1 MTAPSR
7 PAAGLSTELLS
18 RLGTL
23 IGEKMG
29 LRFTEDK
36 LEDLRRGVLD
46 LAKLQGLESPNAFIR
61 KLLVSS
67 LNDQDIQLLAGRLTT
82 GETYFFRE
90 QNTLKALQEH
100 VLQEVIAARW
110 PHDPTLRIW
119 CAGCSSGEEPY
130 TMAMLL
136 DQTLPEPASWTI
148 RILGTDINPQALEKA
163 RHGVYSKWSF
173 RGVPATLRDRYFLPA
188 AGDRYTVKP
197 RYRANVAFA
206 HLNLA
211 TDDYPS
217 LLNATSGLDV
227 IICRNVM
234 IYLLP
239 ETIRQVVR
247 RFHRCLVDGGWL
259 IVSPSEGSRLL
270 ATEFTPVHLA
280 DATLYRKIP
289 PSGSSSTPVSPLPAW
304 NTGSPDQGTLA
315 AANNPLSTPSA
326 PMSSASWA
334 PVPTGTPTAGMD
346 SPLAAP
352 EKASRPP
359 LEDHAGEASLPDF
372 DTDYAH
378 AAQAFQAGRAHQADT
393 LLHALLSRDAFSELP
408 PRRRIRAMRLM
419 ARIQADLGRSEA
431 ALDWCAKVLAEDRTD
446 RGALYLQGLA
456 LQELGRDQEARLALK
471 RLLYVDPDCIAAH
484 AGLGGIALRENDS
497 GQAGRYFANVLDL
510 LADLPRDAPIP
521 EMDGLTAG
529 RLMETMR
536 GMRGKEGS

>member
-7 PAAGLSTELLS
+7 PAAGLSPELLS

-36 LEDLRRGVLD
+36 LEDLQRGVLD
-46 LAKLQGLESPNAFIR
+46 LAKLQGMESPNAFIR

-90 QNTLKALQEH
+90 QNTLRALREH

-136 DQTLPEPASWTI
+136 DQTLPEPSSWTI

-163 RHGVYSKWSF
+163 RHGAYSKWSF
-173 RGVPATLRDRYFLPA
+173 RGVSASLRDRYFLPV
-188 AGDRYTVKP
+188 GQDRYAVKP
-197 RYRANVAFA
+197 RYRANVSFS

-211 TDDYPS
+211 TDTYPS

-239 ETIRQVVR
+239 ETIRQVVQ

-270 ATEFTPVHLA
+270 ATEFTPVHLS
-280 DATLYRKIP
+280 DATLYRKGAP
-289 PSGSSSTPVSPLPAW
+289 AGFSGTSVSPLPSW
-304 NTGSPDQGTLA
+304 NTGSPDQGALA
-315 AANNPLSTPSA
+315 ASNNPVSTPSA
-326 PMSSASWA
+326 PMSSASWV

-372 DTDYAH
+372 DTDYAQ
-378 AAQAFQAGRAHQADT
+378 AVQAFQAGRVHQAAS
-393 LLHALLSRDAFSELP
+393 LLQALLSREAFSGLP
-408 PRRRIRAMRLM
+408 PRPRIRAMRLM

-431 ALDWCAKVLAEDRTD
+431 ALEWCEKVLSEDRTD
-446 RGALYLQGLA
+446 PGALYLQGMV
-456 LQELGRDQEARLALK
+456 LQELGRDQEARQALK

-484 AGLGGIALRENDS
+484 AALAGIALRENDT
-497 GQAGRYFANVLDL
+497 GQAARYFDNVLDL
-510 LADLPRDAPIP
+510 LTDLPRDAPIP
-521 EMDGLTAG
+521 EMDGLSAG
-529 RLMETMR
+529 RLMETISRMR
-536 GMRGKEGS
+536 KGDR